1 MAAVVDVEKAQAAQ
15 IRFKAI
21 TVTAKTDLPRMA
33 ESQYLNDSLV
43 DFFTQ
48 LGMSVLNEE
57 KANQDVFCFSTHFFS
72 KLTDNVQVAKDGY
85 NNVKR
90 WSRKVQGG

>member
-1 MAAVVDVEKAQAAQ
+1 MTAVVDLEGAQAPQ

-48 LGMSVLNEE
+48 MGMCVEE
-57 KANQDVFCFSTHFFS
+57 KFPQENFRVLSEMRILGKIRVAILDFGRVSRFF
-72 KLTDNVQVAKDGY
+72 
-85 NNVKR
+85 
-90 WSRKVQGG
+90 